1 MDNFVVKN
9 SLEIMIE
16 EVGNA
21 IKAKLYFAALH
32 LALSFPDILGQ
43 VQYNKGDK
51 KSKYIRW
58 FDEFVKN
65 DFGYP
70 YYSSFGKDENQPQFD
85 GRVCYILRCNLFHEL
100 SNDLSELSQSELV
113 INEFVLSLDDRDFY
127 SGKISGSVILPTR
140 DGWEQKYYLY
150 FSAKDLASKITLAAK
165 EYLRKN
171 PDKNYPTLTMN
182 YCGAKCEY

>member
-1 MDNFVVKN
+1 MDNFIVKK

-16 EVGNA
+16 EVDGA

-43 VQYNKGDK
+43 VQYNEGDK

-70 YYSSFGKDENQPQFD
+70 YYSSFGKDESQPQFD
-85 GRVCYILRCNLFHEL
+85 GRVCYRLRCNLFHEL
-100 SNDLSELSQSELV
+100 SNDLNEASQNELV
-113 INEFVLSLDDRDFY
+113 INEFVLSLDDGDFF
-127 SGKISGSVILPTR
+127 SGNISGSDILLTS
-140 DGWEQKYYLY
+140 DGWKQNYYLY
-150 FSAKDLASKITLAAK
+150 FSAKDLTNKITLAAK
-165 EYLRKN
+165 EYLRNN
-171 PDKNYPTLTMN
+171 PDKNYPTITMN
-182 YCGAKCEY
+182 FSSGKCEF